1 MKKLTLF
8 FGILLMISCQKE
20 LELVKANRTIDSTVV
35 DHSPVYI
42 FLDAKGKDTLAEVN
56 RKNTI
61 GTTNWIFNV
70 DKRLPLKV
78 AIPEI
83 IQLQERRDKAQFHK
97 NEEAG
102 NFYSYTDS
110 VQKTLAFM
118 PFKEINYTYN
128 SYFSTIY
135 IKENPDYHLHFQ
147 TFSVNF
153 KLKNKVS
160 VDGNEVEMSELVS
173 FLKDYTTF
181 AGEGKRIL
189 IYLNFDE
196 RLTFD
201 HYLSKVI
208 ELKALEN
215 ELVAISPIHFIYDK
229 KKLPDCECGM

>member
-1 MKKLTLF
+1 MKQLIFLF
-8 FGILLMISCQKE
+8 SVCFLISCQKE
-20 LELVKANRTIDSTVV
+20 MELVKANRTIDSTLV

-42 FLDAKGKDTLAEVN
+42 FLETKGKDTLAEVN

-70 DKRLPLKV
+70 DKRLPLKI

-83 IQLQERRDKAQFHK
+83 IQLQERREKAQFHK
-97 NEEAG
+97 NEAAG

-110 VQKTLAFM
+110 VKKTLAFM
-118 PFKEINYTYN
+118 PFKEVKYTYN
-128 SYFSTIY
+128 SYYSTIY
-135 IKENPDYHLHFQ
+135 VKENPDYHLHFQ

-153 KLKNKVS
+153 KPKNKVS
-160 VDGNEVEMSELVS
+160 VDGNEVEIGELFS

-181 AGEGKRIL
+181 AGDGKRVL

-196 RLTFD
+196 RITFNQ
-201 HYLSKVI
+201 YLSKVI

-215 ELVAISPIHFIYDK
+215 DMVTISPIHFIYDK
-229 KKLPDCECGM
+229 KNLPDCDCGM

>member
-8 FGILLMISCQKE
+8 FGVLLMISCQKE

-229 KKLPDCECGM
+229 KKLTECE